1 MPKAP
6 TYSQMLH
13 YEMVQDAVNSS
24 ALVRSRKYNKERGQL
39 MSHSRK
45 NSLLFDMRAHVLRRR
60 RRHTADRADNMQWIN
75 SLFAIYIL
83 SGLYGRPG
91 FHFVY
96 LYLNCENLLQTGNL
110 FNSHMLISLLRFQ
123 PWLERF
129 QTDSYVS
136 YRDPFFVFAHPLK
149 VWWGVVWTN
158 SRKQS
163 RQYALNQFSYPFSG
177 LPIYTLQMF
186 WP

>member
-1 MPKAP
+1 MWKAIG
-6 TYSQMLH
+6 TTNSQVLH

-60 RRHTADRADNMQWIN
+60 RTADRADNMQWIN

-96 LYLNCENLLQTGNL
+96 LSYVTVKIFCKMVIL
-110 FNSHMLISLLRFQ
+110 FNSAHYRVFRFGFGKCQNCLKYLVLIIVNTYLYI
-123 PWLERF
+123 LESIVL
-129 QTDSYVS
+129 TIYV
-136 YRDPFFVFAHPLK
+136 L
-149 VWWGVVWTN
+149 
-158 SRKQS
+158 
-163 RQYALNQFSYPFSG
+163 
-177 LPIYTLQMF
+177 
-186 WP
+186 